1 MDKIK
6 NLQNQLKEIDQE
18 INDFQPDEADKE
30 IEKRFHCHINELYS
44 NNGGDTIVVC
54 NNTFYASDLLA
65 DCAIDYVVALRD
77 FVANMPE
84 QEWKTL
90 TAYKDLI
97 SKKEEIENDLQNA
110 VAERGYF

>member
-1 MDKIK
+1 MDKIEK
-6 NLQNQLKEIDQE
+6 LEKQLKEIDQE
-18 INDFQPDEADKE
+18 ITDFQPDEADKE
-30 IEKRFHCHINELYS
+30 IEKRFHRYINELYS
-44 NNGGDTIVVC
+44 NNGGDTIMVC

-65 DCAIDYVVALRD
+65 DCPIDYVVALRD
-77 FVANMPE
+77 YVANMPE

-110 VAERGYF
+110 VLERGYF